1 MNMNLVKFSLIFQI
15 WSYLQLSL
23 GPLGLLLLL
32 PRQQLKLPDV
42 QVLGMMLQL
51 S

>member
-1 MNMNLVKFSLIFQI
+1 MNMNLVKFSFLLQI
-15 WSYLQLSL
+15 WSNLQLPL